1 MASRCCRRGKPKVEV
16 GVQVVERW
24 VLARLRNQRF
34 FSLAEL
40 DRAIGR
46 APVECPARRAHHG
59 GRAHAGVAPRA
70 LPRRVFIDSAD
81 KYEKQ
86 NETDVIP
93 RGWKQK
99 PPGGSVRQNNMSIE
113 GK

>member
-1 MASRCCRRGKPKVEV
+1 
-16 GVQVVERW
+16 
-24 VLARLRNQRF
+24 
-34 FSLAEL
+34 
-40 DRAIGR
+40 
-46 APVECPARRAHHG
+46 
-59 GRAHAGVAPRA
+59 